1 MLKCAFWYRVL
12 HGTEI
17 VRNCYAWDADAS
29 KQINTNQKKGVI
41 YSDNIETLS
50 SPTQLKHSG
59 FYRFAACSA
68 NVNSQLDSDSIKFT
82 DYTAG
87 DFYALLFAYQTS
99 TSGCRF
105 GTFIVT
111 SPRFIGTFWT
121 GRIWDYKFTGWFK
134 FSVA

>member
-1 MLKCAFWYRVL
+1 MPP
-12 HGTEI
+12 I
-17 VRNCYAWDADAS
+17 VQAQATV
-29 KQINTNQKKGVI
+29 QNTNQKKGVI

-68 NVNSQLDSDSIKFT
+68 NVNNQLDSDSIKFT

>member
-1 MLKCAFWYRVL
+1 MRFLVQSFARY
-12 HGTEI
+12 G
-17 VRNCYAWDADAS
+17 NCPELLCMGRGCR